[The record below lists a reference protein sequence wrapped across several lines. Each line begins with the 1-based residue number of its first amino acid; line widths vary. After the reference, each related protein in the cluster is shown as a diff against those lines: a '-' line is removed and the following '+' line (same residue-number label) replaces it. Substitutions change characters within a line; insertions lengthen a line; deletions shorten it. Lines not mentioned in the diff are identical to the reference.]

1 MPRSELNR
9 RLFCVQSTIRN
20 DLYFVQSL
28 GKYDHLTFPKMN
40 SEGFQENTSFD
51 DMDGK
56 SVIITGSTKG
66 IGLETAKIMLAAGAN
81 VVVNSRNERDVE
93 TTVKKLGADS
103 KPNGSVIGLHCDVG
117 IYENCQKLAEYTVQ
131 NFGKIDVLV
140 NNAGTSMISDSLELK
155 KDDWERTLRTNL
167 SGPFYLSQACGKIM
181 AKNGG
186 GSIVNISSMFG
197 SGGVPK
203 RLAYCTSKFG
213 LNGLTKTL
221 ASEWAHYNIR
231 VNAVSPGYIE
241 TPMDVGDQNSGG
253 YSREDVNR
261 RTPMGRYGT
270 FPRSGSGNIVPS
282 LKSLLLHHRREYQ
295 RRRWMARVYRMG
307 QVVE

>member
-1 MPRSELNR
+1 MSGME
-9 RLFCVQSTIRN
+9 
-20 DLYFVQSL
+20 
-28 GKYDHLTFPKMN
+28 
-40 SEGFQENTSFD
+40 SEGLGAVNFFN
-51 DMDGK
+51 DMKGK
-56 SVIITGSTKG
+56 SVVITGSTKG
-66 IGLETAKIMLAAGAN
+66 IGLETAKMMLSSGAD

-93 TTVKKLGADS
+93 TIIKKLAVDS
-103 KPNGSVIGLHCDVG
+103 QTRGSVKGLHCDVG
-117 IYENCQKLAEYTVQ
+117 VYENCQRLANFVVR

-167 SGPFYLSQACGKIM
+167 SGPFFLSQACGRIM
-181 AKNGG
+181 AKKGG

-221 ASEWAHYNIR
+221 ASEWAHYKIR

-241 TPMDVGDQNSGG
+241 TPMDVGDQNTGG
-253 YSREDVNR
+253 YSRDDINR

-270 FPRSGSGNIVPS
+270 SREVAQAILFLASDLSSYITGANITVDGGW
-282 LKSLLLHHRREYQ
+282 LAYIGWDKLLNEIK
-295 RRRWMARVYRMG
+295 
-307 QVVE
+307 